1 MSRAAFR
8 SLRPAGEG
16 VLVGALPDAT
26 AASASSVASCL
37 ACRIAASVDSVRC
50 ISVTARATHTHA
62 HTRARPGRA
71 PITRLPQRKE
81 RSRHPVATPTCH
93 ILAHP
98 VTHLPT
104 RRERQRE
111 RDVSGKSRSRTRCR
125 TTSQPGEIKPAA
137 GASRE
142 APPLLADRPARH
154 GVQQHAP
161 GTQPSR
167 NDKLL
172 DQPTWWSI
180 STPTRVTGRRAE
192 QPVG

>member
-1 MSRAAFR
+1 MREGAQPQLRCESTPKPIRYLQDR
-8 SLRPAGEG
+8 SGTEKG
-16 VLVGALPDAT
+16 QEQ
-26 AASASSVASCL
+26 SCL
-37 ACRIAASVDSVRC
+37 LQLARRDLARARLPHRC
-50 ISVTARATHTHA
+50 ARSSTARQADSYEKVVRRFTD
-62 HTRARPGRA
+62 
-71 PITRLPQRKE
+71 IT
-81 RSRHPVATPTCH
+81 
-93 ILAHP
+93 
-98 VTHLPT
+98 
-104 RRERQRE
+104 
-111 RDVSGKSRSRTRCR
+111 GKSRSRTRCR

-161 GTQPSR
+161 GTQPSS

-172 DQPTWWSI
+172 DQPTWWRI